1 MRKGLYIGILGLL
14 AVLVSIGG
22 VALFYRDYQSQL
34 AQNVLLEKKLKEAQE
49 ISKEAIVTRRV
60 SAQLEEIAYQQK
72 DISDQQR
79 QEALRQKQIADEM
92 RIHAENEQ
100 EKALDAQQA
109 AIEAYSEMEAQ
120 KRLADQH
127 REEAVAAHMK
137 ADTLARLALV
147 RSLSSEALS
156 QYDAGNGELAALL
169 CYSAWKFTV
178 ENRGDLYQPTFF
190 DALLAISD
198 QFNYKDLHSGPIRS
212 MYLVDSAL
220 VSTSQEG
227 EVALWRV
234 RADEV
239 ELDTILFQN
248 NRFDLRHVQVDREGN
263 CWAAAYDGHL
273 LRIDLRERRV
283 SKIYETGLIA
293 PVGLV
298 VSDRSLWL
306 MTKSGQL
313 FRSALDEIRFEEIY
327 AHAQEVLTFAD
338 SAQGLLFGDQA
349 GAVYKIG
356 REGQA
361 TCLLSGSGQGVTC
374 LNGERPGQLFVG
386 YKSGLIKQVD
396 LKTRQTHDLVSH
408 VSALTGMALFGE
420 YLLSSSLDGSV
431 RLWRLG
437 SERIISSEI
446 YYSSNWIRSLVFWN
460 PGLMVIVGDE
470 RGRCTRFSISP
481 ERMASEIKQHL
492 SRNLTKEE
500 WQYYIGELAE
510 YEAYR

>member
-34 AQNVLLEKKLKEAQE
+34 ARNVQLEKKLKEARE

-79 QEALRQKQIADEM
+79 REALRQKQIADEM

-100 EKALDAQQA
+100 EKALEAQQA
-109 AIEAYSEMEAQ
+109 AMEAYGAMEAQ

-169 CYSAWKFTV
+169 CYSAWKFAV
-178 ENRGDLYQPTFF
+178 ENRGDLYQPTLF
-190 DALLAISD
+190 DALLVISD

-212 MYLVDSAL
+212 MCLVDSVL

-227 EVALWRV
+227 EVALWRI

-239 ELDTILFQN
+239 ELDTILFRD
-248 NRFDLRHVQVDREGN
+248 NRLDLRHVQADRDGN
-263 CWAAAYDGHL
+263 CWAVAYDGHL

-283 SKIYETGLIA
+283 SKVYETGLVA
-293 PVGLV
+293 PVGLA

-306 MTKSGQL
+306 MTRRGQL
-313 FRSALDEIRFEEIY
+313 FRSVLDEIRFEEIY
-327 AHAQEVLTFAD
+327 AHTQEVLAFTD
-338 SAQGLLFGDQA
+338 SAQGLLFGDQS
-349 GAVYKIG
+349 GAVYTIG
-356 REGQA
+356 RDGQA
-361 TCLLSGSGQGVTC
+361 TCLLPGSGQGVTC

-396 LKTRQTHDLVSH
+396 LETRQTHDLVSH
-408 VSALTGMALFGE
+408 VSSLTGMALFGE
-420 YLLSSSLDGSV
+420 YLLSSSLDGGV

-437 SERIISSEI
+437 HERIISSEI
-446 YYSSNWIRSLVFWN
+446 YYSLSWIRSLVFWN
-460 PGLMVIVGDE
+460 SGLMVIVGDE
-470 RGRCTRFSISP
+470 KGRCTRFSISP
-481 ERMASEIKQHL
+481 ERMASEIKKHL

>member
-34 AQNVLLEKKLKEAQE
+34 EQNVLLEKKLKEAQE

-212 MYLVDSAL
+212 MCLVDSVL

-234 RADEV
+234 HADEV
-239 ELDTILFQN
+239 ELDTILFRN

-263 CWAAAYDGHL
+263 CWAAAFDGHL

-298 VSDRSLWL
+298 ASERSLWL
-306 MTKSGQL
+306 MTRRGQL

-327 AHAQEVLTFAD
+327 AHDQEVMTFTD

-361 TCLLSGSGQGVTC
+361 TCLLSGAGQGVTC
-374 LNGERPGQLFVG
+374 LNGEWPGQLFVG
-386 YKSGLIKQVD
+386 YRSGLIKQVD
-396 LKTRQTHDLVSH
+396 LKTRQTHDLVGH
-408 VSALTGMALFGE
+408 VSELTGMALFGE
-420 YLLSSSLDGSV
+420 YLLSSSLDGGV

-437 SERIISSEI
+437 HERKISSEI
-446 YYSSNWIRSLVFWN
+446 FYSLNWIRSLVFWN
-460 PGLMVIVGDE
+460 PGQMVIVGDE
-470 RGRCTRFSISP
+470 KGRCTRFSISP

>member
-49 ISKEAIVTRRV
+49 K
-60 SAQLEEIAYQQK
+60 LEEIAYQQK

-212 MYLVDSAL
+212 MCLVDSVL

-234 RADEV
+234 HADEV
-239 ELDTILFQN
+239 ELDTILFRN

-298 VSDRSLWL
+298 ASDRSLWL
-306 MTKSGQL
+306 MTRRGQL

-327 AHAQEVLTFAD
+327 AHDQEVLTFTD

-374 LNGERPGQLFVG
+374 LNGEWPGQLFVG
-386 YKSGLIKQVD
+386 YKNGLIKQVD
-396 LKTRQTHDLVSH
+396 LKTRQTHDQVSH

>member
-72 DISDQQR
+72 DISDQQK
-79 QEALRQKQIADEM
+79 QEALHQKQIADEM
-92 RIHAENEQ
+92 RMHAEYEQ
-100 EKALDAQQA
+100 KKALEAQQV

-212 MYLVDSAL
+212 MCLVDSAL
-220 VSTSQEG
+220 VSISQEG
-227 EVALWRV
+227 EIALWRV

-239 ELDTILFQN
+239 ELDTILFRN
-248 NRFDLRHVQVDREGN
+248 NRFDLND
-263 CWAAAYDGHL
+263 L
-273 LRIDLRERRV
+273 ILFLRSPAVISCRFF
-283 SKIYETGLIA
+283 
-293 PVGLV
+293 P
-298 VSDRSLWL
+298 
-306 MTKSGQL
+306 
-313 FRSALDEIRFEEIY
+313 IR
-327 AHAQEVLTFAD
+327 
-338 SAQGLLFGDQA
+338 
-349 GAVYKIG
+349 
-356 REGQA
+356 
-361 TCLLSGSGQGVTC
+361 
-374 LNGERPGQLFVG
+374 
-386 YKSGLIKQVD
+386 
-396 LKTRQTHDLVSH
+396 
-408 VSALTGMALFGE
+408 
-420 YLLSSSLDGSV
+420 
-431 RLWRLG
+431 
-437 SERIISSEI
+437 
-446 YYSSNWIRSLVFWN
+446 
-460 PGLMVIVGDE
+460 
-470 RGRCTRFSISP
+470 
-481 ERMASEIKQHL
+481 
-492 SRNLTKEE
+492 
-500 WQYYIGELAE
+500 
-510 YEAYR
+510 

>member
-1 MRKGLYIGILGLL
+1 MRKSLYIGILGLL

-137 ADTLARLALV
+137 ADTLALARLALV

-212 MYLVDSAL
+212 MCLVDSAL
-220 VSTSQEG
+220 VSTSQP
-227 EVALWRV
+227 V
-234 RADEV
+234 RREKLPCGV
-239 ELDTILFQN
+239 F
-248 NRFDLRHVQVDREGN
+248 VQMRLS
-263 CWAAAYDGHL
+263 WIPYSF
-273 LRIDLRERRV
+273 RITV
-283 SKIYETGLIA
+283 LIC
-293 PVGLV
+293 VMC
-298 VSDRSLWL
+298 R
-306 MTKSGQL
+306 
-313 FRSALDEIRFEEIY
+313 
-327 AHAQEVLTFAD
+327 
-338 SAQGLLFGDQA
+338 
-349 GAVYKIG
+349 
-356 REGQA
+356 
-361 TCLLSGSGQGVTC
+361 
-374 LNGERPGQLFVG
+374 
-386 YKSGLIKQVD
+386 
-396 LKTRQTHDLVSH
+396 
-408 VSALTGMALFGE
+408 
-420 YLLSSSLDGSV
+420 
-431 RLWRLG
+431 
-437 SERIISSEI
+437 
-446 YYSSNWIRSLVFWN
+446 WIEK
-460 PGLMVIVGDE
+460 VIVG
-470 RGRCTRFSISP
+470 RQLM
-481 ERMASEIKQHL
+481 MAIC
-492 SRNLTKEE
+492 
-500 WQYYIGELAE
+500 
-510 YEAYR
+510 